1 MSTGP
6 LSIDV
11 YVAPMR
17 PYTCPDQLG
26 EGEVA
31 TWAPSSST
39 LISGPTEGI
48 LIDAL
53 RDRAEHDRGP
63 GRPCRTSPIWTGC
76 RRERKGTLL
85 TVQKAL
91 PSAERRRV
99 EGPAWT
105 RKDGEASGRLVNR
118 RPSLLE
124 GTGQHRCESSCE
136 SLCGLA
142 RRPRPSAKHRTGRAR
157 SNWGPDTEKKS
168 LGPLEIR
175 EESRGINWS
184 GTPGSNRRPSP
195 WQGEQTESPAVS
207 APHQPSPSEPNHSGS
222 LAATEAPHHQR
233 SPAVHNGCVP
243 LVFQDGARPLDVAQ
257 AAVLLGC
264 TKDAVRAACGRGEL
278 AHTTDHLNA
287 FRIPCSAVA
296 AAARLRARDG
306 HLSDGN
312 S

>member
-1 MSTGP
+1 MREDMCPACARDASAAEIPMKDRQVETCMG
-6 LSIDV
+6 
-11 YVAPMR
+11 VAFAEKRRSPEI
-17 PYTCPDQLG
+17 LKN
-26 EGEVA
+26 
-31 TWAPSSST
+31 
-39 LISGPTEGI
+39 SGAI
-48 LIDAL
+48 
-53 RDRAEHDRGP
+53 
-63 GRPCRTSPIWTGC
+63 
-76 RRERKGTLL
+76 
-85 TVQKAL
+85 
-91 PSAERRRV
+91 
-99 EGPAWT
+99 
-105 RKDGEASGRLVNR
+105 
-118 RPSLLE
+118 
-124 GTGQHRCESSCE
+124 
-136 SLCGLA
+136 
-142 RRPRPSAKHRTGRAR
+142 
-157 SNWGPDTEKKS
+157 
-168 LGPLEIR
+168 
-175 EESRGINWS
+175 WS

-278 AHTTDHLNA
+278 AHTRDHLNA